1 MNSDAIWAETEESR
15 LKREDEVRMHKL
27 RRLFDLMD
35 EREEEEKVA
44 EAKLEK
50 ALRVLSWCDLESFN
64 VCPGLDNLERRQ
76 RVYPIDAD
84 TYVVDIDRIE
94 QHRKWLKAF
103 RSAMPYLAKMLLVT
117 DASLLIR
124 MRSTLDR
131 YAEISYP
138 NLLVM
143 IQPKLQTLNSIEA

>member
-1 MNSDAIWAETEESR
+1 MNSDAIWTETEESR
-15 LKREDEVRMHKL
+15 LKREDEVRMQEL

-35 EREEEEKVA
+35 EREHQQIQAKELEE
-44 EAKLEK
+44 
-50 ALRVLSWCDLESFN
+50 ALNVLSWVDVVRALES
-64 VCPGLDNLERRQ
+64 CLDCKVPQRREMRSQ
-76 RVYPIDAD
+76 S
-84 TYVVDIDRIE
+84 IDRIE

-117 DASLLIR
+117 DASFLIR

>member
-1 MNSDAIWAETEESR
+1 MNSDAIWTETEESR
-15 LKREDEVRMHKL
+15 LKREDEVRMQEL

-35 EREEEEKVA
+35 EREHQQIQAKELEE
-44 EAKLEK
+44 
-50 ALRVLSWCDLESFN
+50 ALNVLSWVDVVRALES
-64 VCPGLDNLERRQ
+64 CLDCIVPQ
-76 RVYPIDAD
+76 RWEMRSQS
-84 TYVVDIDRIE
+84 IDRIE

>member
-1 MNSDAIWAETEESR
+1 MKESTNKQIQAKELEE
-15 LKREDEVRMHKL
+15 
-27 RRLFDLMD
+27 
-35 EREEEEKVA
+35 
-44 EAKLEK
+44 
-50 ALRVLSWCDLESFN
+50 ALNVLSWVDVVRALES
-64 VCPGLDNLERRQ
+64 CLDCIVPQRREMRSQ
-76 RVYPIDAD
+76 S
-84 TYVVDIDRIE
+84 IDRIE

-103 RSAMPYLAKMLLVT
+103 RSAMPYLAKILLAT
-117 DASLLIR
+117 DASFLIR

>member
-1 MNSDAIWAETEESR
+1 MNSDAIWTETEESR
-15 LKREDEVRMHKL
+15 LKREDEVRMQEL

-35 EREEEEKVA
+35 EREHQQIQAKELEE
-44 EAKLEK
+44 
-50 ALRVLSWCDLESFN
+50 ALNVLSWVDVVRALES
-64 VCPGLDNLERRQ
+64 CLDCIVPERREMRSQ
-76 RVYPIDAD
+76 S
-84 TYVVDIDRIE
+84 IDRIE

-103 RSAMPYLAKMLLVT
+103 RSAMPYLAKILLVT

-124 MRSTLDR
+124 LRSTLDR

-143 IQPKLQTLNSIEA
+143 IQPKLQTLNSIKA

>member
-1 MNSDAIWAETEESR
+1 MNSDAIWTETEESR
-15 LKREDEVRMHKL
+15 LKREDEVRMQEL

-35 EREEEEKVA
+35 EREHQQIQAKELEE
-44 EAKLEK
+44 
-50 ALRVLSWCDLESFN
+50 ALNVLSWVDVVRALES
-64 VCPGLDNLERRQ
+64 CLDCIVPQRREMRSQ
-76 RVYPIDAD
+76 S
-84 TYVVDIDRIE
+84 IDRIE

-117 DASLLIR
+117 DASFLIR

-143 IQPKLQTLNSIEA
+143 IQPKLQTLNSIKA

>member
-1 MNSDAIWAETEESR
+1 MNSDAIWTETEESR
-15 LKREDEVRMHKL
+15 LKREDAVRMQEL

-35 EREEEEKVA
+35 EREHQQIQAKELEE
-44 EAKLEK
+44 
-50 ALRVLSWCDLESFN
+50 ALNVLSWVDVVRALES
-64 VCPGLDNLERRQ
+64 CLDCIVPQRREMRSQ
-76 RVYPIDAD
+76 S
-84 TYVVDIDRIE
+84 IDRIE

-117 DASLLIR
+117 DASFLIR

>member
-1 MNSDAIWAETEESR
+1 VYI
-15 LKREDEVRMHKL
+15 L
-27 RRLFDLMD
+27 LMQIHM
-35 EREEEEKVA
+35 
-44 EAKLEK
+44 L
-50 ALRVLSWCDLESFN
+50 L
-64 VCPGLDNLERRQ
+64 
-76 RVYPIDAD
+76 
-84 TYVVDIDRIE
+84 IDRIE

-124 MRSTLDR
+124 LRSTLDQ

>member
-1 MNSDAIWAETEESR
+1 MNSDAIWTETEESR
-15 LKREDEVRMHKL
+15 LKREDEVRMQEL

-35 EREEEEKVA
+35 EREHQQIQAKELEE
-44 EAKLEK
+44 
-50 ALRVLSWCDLESFN
+50 ALNVLSWVDVVRALES
-64 VCPGLDNLERRQ
+64 CLDCIVPQ
-76 RVYPIDAD
+76 RWEMRSQS
-84 TYVVDIDRIE
+84 IDRIE

-143 IQPKLQTLNSIEA
+143 IQPKLQTLNAIEA

>member
-1 MNSDAIWAETEESR
+1 MNSDAIWTEPDESR
-15 LKREDEVRMHKL
+15 LKREDEVRMQEL

-35 EREEEEKVA
+35 EREHQQIQAKELEE
-44 EAKLEK
+44 
-50 ALRVLSWCDLESFN
+50 ALNVLSWVDVVRALES
-64 VCPGLDNLERRQ
+64 CLDCIVPQRREMRSQ
-76 RVYPIDAD
+76 S
-84 TYVVDIDRIE
+84 IDRIE

-117 DASLLIR
+117 DASFLIR

>member
-1 MNSDAIWAETEESR
+1 MNSDAIWTETEESR
-15 LKREDEVRMHKL
+15 LKREDEVRMQEL

-35 EREEEEKVA
+35 EREHQQIQAKELEE
-44 EAKLEK
+44 
-50 ALRVLSWCDLESFN
+50 ALNVLSWVDVVRALES
-64 VCPGLDNLERRQ
+64 CLDCIVPERREMRSQ
-76 RVYPIDAD
+76 S
-84 TYVVDIDRIE
+84 IDRIE
-94 QHRKWLKAF
+94 QHRKWLKAL
-103 RSAMPYLAKMLLVT
+103 RSAMPYLAKILLAT
-117 DASLLIR
+117 DASFLIR

>member
-1 MNSDAIWAETEESR
+1 MNSDAIWTETEESR
-15 LKREDEVRMHKL
+15 LKREDEVRMQKL

-35 EREEEEKVA
+35 EREHQQIQAKELEE
-44 EAKLEK
+44 
-50 ALRVLSWCDLESFN
+50 ALDVLSWAD
-64 VCPGLDNLERRQ
+64 VGRALERCLDCIVPQ
-76 RVYPIDAD
+76 RREMRSQS
-84 TYVVDIDRIE
+84 IDRIK

-124 MRSTLDR
+124 LRSTLDR

>member
-1 MNSDAIWAETEESR
+1 MNSDAIWTETEESR
-15 LKREDEVRMHKL
+15 LKREDAVRMQEL

-35 EREEEEKVA
+35 EREHQQIQAKELEE
-44 EAKLEK
+44 
-50 ALRVLSWCDLESFN
+50 ALNVLSWVDVVRALES
-64 VCPGLDNLERRQ
+64 CLDCIVPQ
-76 RVYPIDAD
+76 RWEMRSQS
-84 TYVVDIDRIE
+84 IDRIE

-103 RSAMPYLAKMLLVT
+103 RSAMPYLAKILLVT

-124 MRSTLDR
+124 LRSTLDR

>member
-1 MNSDAIWAETEESR
+1 MNSDAIWTETEESR
-15 LKREDEVRMHKL
+15 LKREDEVRMQEL

-35 EREEEEKVA
+35 EREHQQIQAKELEE
-44 EAKLEK
+44 
-50 ALRVLSWCDLESFN
+50 ALNVLSWVDVVRALES
-64 VCPGLDNLERRQ
+64 CLDCIVPQRREMRSQ
-76 RVYPIDAD
+76 S
-84 TYVVDIDRIE
+84 IDRIE

-117 DASLLIR
+117 DASFLIR

-143 IQPKLQTLNSIEA
+143 IPASLVAIHLDAKHYSIEA

>member
-1 MNSDAIWAETEESR
+1 MNSDAIWTETEESR
-15 LKREDEVRMHKL
+15 LKREDAVRMQEL

-35 EREEEEKVA
+35 EREHQQIQAKELEE
-44 EAKLEK
+44 
-50 ALRVLSWCDLESFN
+50 ALNVLSWVDVVRALES
-64 VCPGLDNLERRQ
+64 CLDCIVPQRREMRSQ
-76 RVYPIDAD
+76 S
-84 TYVVDIDRIE
+84 IDRIE

-103 RSAMPYLAKMLLVT
+103 RSAMPYLAKILLVT

>member
-1 MNSDAIWAETEESR
+1 MNSDAIWTETEESR
-15 LKREDEVRMHKL
+15 LKREDEVRMQEL

-35 EREEEEKVA
+35 EREHQQIQAKELEE
-44 EAKLEK
+44 
-50 ALRVLSWCDLESFN
+50 ALNVLSWVDVVRALES
-64 VCPGLDNLERRQ
+64 CLDCIVPQRREMRSQ
-76 RVYPIDAD
+76 S
-84 TYVVDIDRIE
+84 IDRIE

-124 MRSTLDR
+124 IRSTLDR

>member
-1 MNSDAIWAETEESR
+1 MNSDAIWTETEESR
-15 LKREDEVRMHKL
+15 LKREDKVRMQEL

-35 EREEEEKVA
+35 EREHQQIQAKELEE
-44 EAKLEK
+44 
-50 ALRVLSWCDLESFN
+50 ALNVLSWVDVVRALES
-64 VCPGLDNLERRQ
+64 CLDCIVPQRREMRSQ
-76 RVYPIDAD
+76 S
-84 TYVVDIDRIE
+84 IDRIE
-94 QHRKWLKAF
+94 QHRKWLKAL
-103 RSAMPYLAKMLLVT
+103 RSAMPYLAKILLAT
-117 DASLLIR
+117 DASFLIR

>member
-1 MNSDAIWAETEESR
+1 MNSDAVWNMTEKSR
-15 LKREDEVRMHKL
+15 LKREDEVRMQEL

-35 EREEEEKVA
+35 EREHQQIQAKELEE
-44 EAKLEK
+44 
-50 ALRVLSWCDLESFN
+50 ALNVLSWVDVVRALES
-64 VCPGLDNLERRQ
+64 CLDCIVPQRREMRSQ
-76 RVYPIDAD
+76 S
-84 TYVVDIDRIE
+84 IDRIE

>member
-1 MNSDAIWAETEESR
+1 MNSDAIWTETEESR
-15 LKREDEVRMHKL
+15 LKREDEVRMQEL

-35 EREEEEKVA
+35 EREHQQIQAKELEE
-44 EAKLEK
+44 
-50 ALRVLSWCDLESFN
+50 ALNVLSWVDVVRALES
-64 VCPGLDNLERRQ
+64 CLDCIVPQRREMRSQ
-76 RVYPIDAD
+76 S
-84 TYVVDIDRIE
+84 IDRIE

-103 RSAMPYLAKMLLVT
+103 RSAMPYLAKILLAT
-117 DASLLIR
+117 DASFLIR

-143 IQPKLQTLNSIEA
+143 IQPKLQTLNSIKA

>member
-1 MNSDAIWAETEESR
+1 MNSDAIWTETEESR
-15 LKREDEVRMHKL
+15 LKREDEVRMQEL

-35 EREEEEKVA
+35 EREHQQIQAKELEE
-44 EAKLEK
+44 
-50 ALRVLSWCDLESFN
+50 ALNVLSWVDVVRALES
-64 VCPGLDNLERRQ
+64 CLDCIVPERREMRSQ
-76 RVYPIDAD
+76 S
-84 TYVVDIDRIE
+84 IDRIE

-103 RSAMPYLAKMLLVT
+103 RSAMPYLAKILLVT

-124 MRSTLDR
+124 LRSTLDR

-143 IQPKLQTLNSIEA
+143 IQPKLQTLNAIEA

>member
-1 MNSDAIWAETEESR
+1 MNSDAIWTETEESR
-15 LKREDEVRMHKL
+15 LKREDKVRMQEL

-35 EREEEEKVA
+35 EREHQQIQAKELEE
-44 EAKLEK
+44 
-50 ALRVLSWCDLESFN
+50 ALNVLSWVDVVRAFES
-64 VCPGLDNLERRQ
+64 CLDCIVPQRREMRSQ
-76 RVYPIDAD
+76 S
-84 TYVVDIDRIE
+84 IDRIE

-117 DASLLIR
+117 DASLFIR
-124 MRSTLDR
+124 LRSTLDR

-143 IQPKLQTLNSIEA
+143 IQPKLQTLNSIKA

>member
-1 MNSDAIWAETEESR
+1 MNSDAIWTETEESR
-15 LKREDEVRMHKL
+15 LKREDKVRMQEL

-35 EREEEEKVA
+35 EREHQQIQAKELEE
-44 EAKLEK
+44 
-50 ALRVLSWCDLESFN
+50 ALNVLSWVDVVRALES
-64 VCPGLDNLERRQ
+64 CLDCIVPQRREMRSQ
-76 RVYPIDAD
+76 S
-84 TYVVDIDRIE
+84 IDRIE

-117 DASLLIR
+117 DASFLIR

>member
-1 MNSDAIWAETEESR
+1 MNSDAIWTETEESR
-15 LKREDEVRMHKL
+15 LKREDEVRMQEL

-35 EREEEEKVA
+35 EREHQQIQAKELEE
-44 EAKLEK
+44 
-50 ALRVLSWCDLESFN
+50 ALNVLSWVDVVRALES
-64 VCPGLDNLERRQ
+64 CLDCIVPQRREMRSQ
-76 RVYPIDAD
+76 S
-84 TYVVDIDRIE
+84 IDRIE

-117 DASLLIR
+117 DASFLIR
-124 MRSTLDR
+124 IRSTLDR

>member
-1 MNSDAIWAETEESR
+1 MNSDAIWTETEESR
-15 LKREDEVRMHKL
+15 LKREDEVRMQEL
-27 RRLFDLMD
+27 RRLFDLID
-35 EREEEEKVA
+35 EREHQQIQAKELEE
-44 EAKLEK
+44 
-50 ALRVLSWCDLESFN
+50 ALNVLSWVDVVRALES
-64 VCPGLDNLERRQ
+64 CLDCIVPQRREMRSQ
-76 RVYPIDAD
+76 S
-84 TYVVDIDRIE
+84 IDRIE

-117 DASLLIR
+117 DASFLIR

>member
-1 MNSDAIWAETEESR
+1 MNSDAIWTETEESR
-15 LKREDEVRMHKL
+15 LKREDEVRMQEL

-35 EREEEEKVA
+35 EREHQQIQ
-44 EAKLEK
+44 AKELEK
-50 ALRVLSWCDLESFN
+50 ALNVLSWVDVVRALES
-64 VCPGLDNLERRQ
+64 CLDCIVPQRREMRSQ
-76 RVYPIDAD
+76 S
-84 TYVVDIDRIE
+84 IDRIE

-124 MRSTLDR
+124 LRSTLDQ

>member
-1 MNSDAIWAETEESR
+1 MNSDAIWTETEESR
-15 LKREDEVRMHKL
+15 LKREDEVRMQEL

-35 EREEEEKVA
+35 EREHQQIQAKELEE
-44 EAKLEK
+44 
-50 ALRVLSWCDLESFN
+50 ALNVLSWVDVVRALES
-64 VCPGLDNLERRQ
+64 CLDCIVPQRREMRSQ
-76 RVYPIDAD
+76 S
-84 TYVVDIDRIE
+84 IDRIE

-103 RSAMPYLAKMLLVT
+103 RSAMPYLAKILLVT

>member
-1 MNSDAIWAETEESR
+1 MNSDAIWTETEESR
-15 LKREDEVRMHKL
+15 LKREDEVRMQEL

-35 EREEEEKVA
+35 EREHQQIQAKELEE
-44 EAKLEK
+44 
-50 ALRVLSWCDLESFN
+50 ALNVLSWVDVVRALES
-64 VCPGLDNLERRQ
+64 CLDCIVPERREMGSQ
-76 RVYPIDAD
+76 S
-84 TYVVDIDRIE
+84 IDRIE

>member
-1 MNSDAIWAETEESR
+1 MNSDAIWTETEESR
-15 LKREDEVRMHKL
+15 LKREDEVRMQEL

-35 EREEEEKVA
+35 EREHQQIQAKELEE
-44 EAKLEK
+44 
-50 ALRVLSWCDLESFN
+50 ALNVLSWVDVVRALES
-64 VCPGLDNLERRQ
+64 CLDCIVPQRREMRSQ
-76 RVYPIDAD
+76 S
-84 TYVVDIDRIE
+84 IDRIE

-124 MRSTLDR
+124 MRSTLDQ

>member
-1 MNSDAIWAETEESR
+1 MNSDAIWTETEESR
-15 LKREDEVRMHKL
+15 LKREDAVRMQEL

-35 EREEEEKVA
+35 EREHQQIQAKELEE
-44 EAKLEK
+44 
-50 ALRVLSWCDLESFN
+50 ALNVLSWVDVVRALES
-64 VCPGLDNLERRQ
+64 CLDCIVPQRREMRSQ
-76 RVYPIDAD
+76 S
-84 TYVVDIDRIE
+84 IDRIE

-117 DASLLIR
+117 DASFLIR

-131 YAEISYP
+131 YVEISYP

-143 IQPKLQTLNSIEA
+143 IQPKLQTLNAIEA